1 MDQVEKCP
9 ICGGVH
15 KIQSVTDGTI
25 FWCQNDRRY
34 YLCDGYCNG
43 ADNVEKERRLN
54 IVYNYIEKYPF
65 YNNNDYWKFYYDKS
79 ENNYGD
85 DCFVNIYQ
93 LMKNY
98 PYQVIDRIDH
108 IMINLSRRF
117 PLLSD
122 YFSFNEILCN
132 CQRLFYCESNNK
144 FAEIS
149 SLLSTL
155 LKMEYIEIIHRG
167 PDGMYSHY
175 RILIERRKR
184 TYYRISIEGWKRIA
198 ELTKNQSVYN
208 YGFIA
213 MSFDDKVKYI
223 GEIFKGAIQAKGY
236 EPRIIKDIE
245 HNNYIMPEIFYEI
258 QRSKFVVVDVT
269 EPNYGAYYEAGYAQ
283 ALGKEVIVCCKEE
296 VFNDR
301 KPHFDIAQKSMIIW
315 KNEEDLYDRLTKRIE
330 ATVK

>member
-1 MDQVEKCP
+1 MDQVEECP

-43 ADNVEKERRLN
+43 ADDVEKERRLN

-65 YNNNDYWKFYYDKS
+65 YNNNYYWKFYYDKS

-117 PLLSD
+117 PLLSG
-122 YFSFNEILCN
+122 YFSIGGILDN
-132 CQRLFYCESNNK
+132 CPRLFYCESKDKVN
-144 FAEIS
+144 EIK
-149 SLLSTL
+149 SLFSAL
-155 LKMEYIEIIHRG
+155 LKMEYIEN
-167 PDGMYSHY
+167 
-175 RILIERRKR
+175 IEMKPAEI
-184 TYYRISIEGWKRIA
+184 YGGHRISIEGWKRIA

-223 GEIFKGAIQAKGY
+223 GEIFKKAIQAKGY
-236 EPRIIKDIE
+236 EPRIIKDKE

-283 ALGKEVIVCCKEE
+283 ALGKEVIVCCREE

-315 KNEEDLYDRLTKRIE
+315 KDEEDLYDRLTKRIE